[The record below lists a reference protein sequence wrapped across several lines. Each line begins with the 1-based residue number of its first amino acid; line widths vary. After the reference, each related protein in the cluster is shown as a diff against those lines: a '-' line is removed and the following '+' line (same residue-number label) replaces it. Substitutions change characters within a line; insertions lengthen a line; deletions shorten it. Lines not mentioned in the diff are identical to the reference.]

1 VPKPAK
7 TVRVLEVVDTLEAG
21 GMEHQLVHL
30 INRLDPERFH
40 FEVCCLRHAGV
51 NADKLNHGVPV
62 HTLRKA
68 EGFQWSAVNGLRGI
82 LQKGFDVVHTHNLSP
97 LIYAALA
104 TWGGITPIFHGEHAQ
119 LTPAEFSRK
128 RLWQRRLLYR
138 CVKAVHTVSS
148 GQREELIRAGLH
160 HPRLTAILNGV
171 NTDHFRPTASCE
183 ERRTI
188 QARLGIDVSEDC
200 QWIGIVARFGA
211 YKRHAD
217 LIQAFESLASDH
229 PKTRLLMLGDGGP
242 EKERVLKMAQESP
255 MASRIHWAGYQSDPA
270 PWYQIMDLLVVPS
283 LNEGLSNTTLE
294 AMSCA
299 VPVLSHDNCGAREMI
314 RDHEGGWVRDL
325 AGVEALKL
333 ALTETLP
340 ALPKTGPVVGRAGR
354 ERVSQHFSWT
364 GMAEEYSV
372 WLEACAGRRAFPA

>member
-1 VPKPAK
+1 
-7 TVRVLEVVDTLEAG
+7 
-21 GMEHQLVHL
+21 
-30 INRLDPERFH
+30 
-40 FEVCCLRHAGV
+40 
-51 NADKLNHGVPV
+51 
-62 HTLRKA
+62 
-68 EGFQWSAVNGLRGI
+68 
-82 LQKGFDVVHTHNLSP
+82 
-97 LIYAALA
+97 
-104 TWGGITPIFHGEHAQ
+104 
-119 LTPAEFSRK
+119 
-128 RLWQRRLLYR
+128 
-138 CVKAVHTVSS
+138 
-148 GQREELIRAGLH
+148 
-160 HPRLTAILNGV
+160 
-171 NTDHFRPTASCE
+171 
-183 ERRTI
+183 
-188 QARLGIDVSEDC
+188 
-200 QWIGIVARFGA
+200 
-211 YKRHAD
+211 
-217 LIQAFESLASDH
+217 
-229 PKTRLLMLGDGGP
+229 
-242 EKERVLKMAQESP
+242 MAQESP

-372 WLEACAGRRAFPA
+372 WLEACAGRRVFPA